1 MVHFFKKTHFITRL
15 FFALFIIASVI
26 AITPVFAWTNPTS
39 APPTATPAISVSNGK
54 VGIGTA
60 TPDVNYRL
68 TTSGGGV
75 KAENASATQP
85 AGYFNNT
92 GGGSAL
98 TIGTGGITLNN
109 VNRTSWPS
117 SGVGGSGTTNYIP
130 KFTAGTTLGNSSI
143 FDNGNVGIG
152 TTTPGAK
159 LEVNGQIKI
168 TGGAPFPGRVLT
180 SDANGLASWANP
192 PTSHWGLFGGDLYY
206 SNGNVGIGT
215 MDPTALL
222 EIYGGQIKITGGSP
236 GVGKVLTSDANGLA
250 SWQNPAGGFSGSGTA
265 NYLTK
270 WTAGTTVGNSL
281 VYDNGTNVGIGTTAP
296 GSLLHISST
305 ADASLSNS
313 GILMI
318 GSSANTNNL
327 IFDQNE
333 IMARNNG
340 AVSPLYINNDGG
352 DVSLVASGTGNVGV
366 GVASPQAK
374 FHVRVGTDQNIGFS
388 SSSNEARIS
397 AFNNA
402 VSAQVPLRFEAS
414 EFNLLNGNVGI
425 GISNPASL
433 LSIGGS
439 GQSNTTMYIA
449 GASGSS
455 GYGMYV
461 DARGSNTG
469 MYIDSDS
476 YGIDA
481 RSFVGVRG
489 IGTSIGGAFSG
500 PTGIQVNS
508 CAGCSVLAEMVPV
521 AEDPTNG
528 DIMCTDPD
536 TGMVGVCR
544 TDKSRYI
551 KGIAQKKA
559 EQILRMGCSNTL
571 DKKNGKNGMSIGVVD
586 TDAWQKASECAGWYP
601 IALSGLSEETNVV
614 CRTPSGKALRYGD
627 ILVTSAVPGHLR
639 PLDRDEDASAY
650 QMAGKA
656 DSLCGAGK
664 ATDSIHVWVQ

>member
-1 MVHFFKKTHFITRL
+1 MIHFFKKAHLLTRV
-15 FFALFIIASVI
+15 FFACFVILSAI
-26 AITPVFAWTNPTS
+26 AIAPVFAWTNPSS

-60 TPDVNYRL
+60 NPDTNYRL

-75 KAENASATQP
+75 KAETSSATQP

-98 TIGTGGITLNN
+98 TIGTGGITLNGT
-109 VNRTSWPS
+109 NRTSW
-117 SGVGGSGTTNYIP
+117 GVVGSGATNYIP

-159 LEVNGQIKI
+159 LDVNGQIKI
-168 TGGAPFPGRVLT
+168 TGGLPGVGRVLT
-180 SDANGLASWANP
+180 SDANGLASWQNP
-192 PTSHWGLFGGDLYY
+192 SMGYWADFGSGISYTS
-206 SNGNVGIGT
+206 GNVGIGT
-215 MDPTALL
+215 MYPTAML

-250 SWQNPAGGFSGSGTA
+250 SWQNPAGGLSGSGTA

-270 WTAGTTVGNSL
+270 WTAGSMQTNSIIVDDGL
-281 VYDNGTNVGIGTTAP
+281 RVGIGT
-296 GSLLHISST
+296 G
-305 ADASLSNS
+305 
-313 GILMI
+313 
-318 GSSANTNNL
+318 
-327 IFDQNE
+327 
-333 IMARNNG
+333 
-340 AVSPLYINNDGG
+340 
-352 DVSLVASGTGNVGV
+352 
-366 GVASPQAK
+366 SPQTR
-374 FHVRVGTDQNIGFS
+374 FHVNVATNQNIGFS
-388 SSSNEARIS
+388 STSGEARIS
-397 AFNNA
+397 AFNDA
-402 VSAQVPLRFEAS
+402 ASAQIPLRLEAS

-425 GISNPASL
+425 GTAAPGARLHVSGTSGYSLFESTTAGALGGLRLKNGVTDNYIGTNGARMYFYAGDATTEDMTISNNGNVGIGTVDPQSK
-433 LSIGGS
+433 LSVGGAGQSNATMYVAGGS
-439 GQSNTTMYIA
+439 GYGVYVGA
-449 GASGSS
+449 GGT
-455 GYGMYV
+455 
-461 DARGSNTG
+461 NTG
-469 MYIDSDS
+469 IFIDSDS
-476 YGIDA
+476 YGIDS
-481 RSFVGVRG
+481 RSAVAVRG
-489 IGTSIGGAFSG
+489 IGSSVGGAFHG
-500 PTGIQVNS
+500 PTGIIVDS
-508 CAGCSVLAEMVPV
+508 CSGCSVLAEMVPV
-521 AEDPTNG
+521 AEDPVNG

-536 TGMVGVCR
+536 TGSVGICKE
-544 TDKSRYI
+544 DKSRYI

-650 QMAGKA
+650 QIAGKA

-664 ATDSIHVWVQ
+664 ATDSIQVWVQ